1 MNALESLPTTQFDAV
16 LFDLDGTLLDSAPGI
31 VASLEDTFRHFGWEV
46 PARSELMHFIGPPLI
61 ESFRSRLG
69 LDEEAAWEMLRVYR
83 QDYRR
88 DGAFDAAIFP
98 GVVSLLGQ
106 IRAAGIPLAVATSK
120 PEGQAVRI
128 LEHFKLDSLFAVIR
142 GASEDETRSTK
153 ALIVAEALSDLRMAG
168 HAFENPVLVG
178 DRIYDVEGA
187 ITNGIPAII
196 VNWGYGFPEEAA
208 AALATVDST
217 DELRA
222 LLLD

>member
-1 MNALESLPTTQFDAV
+1 
-16 LFDLDGTLLDSAPGI
+16 
-31 VASLEDTFRHFGWEV
+31 
-46 PARSELMHFIGPPLI
+46 
-61 ESFRSRLG
+61 
-69 LDEEAAWEMLRVYR
+69 MLRVYR

-120 PEGQAVRI
+120 SEGQAVRI
-128 LEHFKLDSLFAVIR
+128 LEHFKLNSLFAVIR

-153 ALIVAEALSDLRMAG
+153 ALIVAEALSDLRKAG
-168 HAFENPVLVG
+168 HDFENPVLIG

-222 LLLD
+222 LLLG